1 MLAFPSGLYYITTQM
16 RTAKDQLKRLVA
28 KEIERQTETD
38 VIVPVD
44 DVRIQNQQTK
54 STPEK
59 TTKPTKKK
67 KKAAPKPKKKAL
79 AA

>member
-54 STPEK
+54 STPAK
-59 TTKPTKKK
+59 TTKPTKK